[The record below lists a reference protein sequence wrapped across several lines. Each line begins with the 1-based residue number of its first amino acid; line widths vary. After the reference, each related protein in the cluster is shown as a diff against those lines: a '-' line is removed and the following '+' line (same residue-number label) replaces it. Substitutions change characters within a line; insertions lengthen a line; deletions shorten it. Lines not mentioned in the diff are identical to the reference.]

1 MGNQATKVS
10 DSASATASSIKK
22 RLTIRRRRPETVD
35 DFTAED
41 IQKKIDGIPVLT
53 NQEISVL
60 KSSWELIAKKIE
72 IVSYRKIGQ
81 MALMMFF
88 RFQAGAHTFLPTFDR
103 DPKCPDNI
111 ERHCQ
116 RVMSVVGGSIELID
130 DHKSLWKHLI
140 SLGREHFGKIREQR
154 NKS

>member
-1 MGNQATKVS
+1 MGNQATKVT

-22 RLTIRRRRPETVD
+22 RLTIRRRRPETVT

-72 IVSYRKIGQ
+72 IVS
-81 MALMMFF
+81 
-88 RFQAGAHTFLPTFDR
+88 
-103 DPKCPDNI
+103 
-111 ERHCQ
+111 
-116 RVMSVVGGSIELID
+116 
-130 DHKSLWKHLI
+130 
-140 SLGREHFGKIREQR
+140 
-154 NKS
+154 

>member
-72 IVSYRKIGQ
+72 IVSYGKNW
-81 MALMMFF
+81 LD
-88 RFQAGAHTFLPTFDR
+88 GAYDVFP
-103 DPKCPDNI
+103 I
-111 ERHCQ
+111 
-116 RVMSVVGGSIELID
+116 
-130 DHKSLWKHLI
+130 
-140 SLGREHFGKIREQR
+140 LGWSTYIFAHI
-154 NKS
+154 